1 MDQFRSQIPPVRK
14 LLLDRAPLDADEFLK
29 SSKDRFLQLCQ
40 KIDESV
46 EEGHLIYFDDGEA
59 DDQWQSMLGALNG
72 IVPEMIVSRGGY
84 AYVRNELTRRLW
96 DLLLQVAGSGK
107 PKPIFSPIHGATKLE
122 ELVTFDK
129 KEGEGEILGLSAAD
143 LAKHR
148 ASSFDATKLARA
160 IETTKKELRNRLKNN
175 KFTTIVVKCAP
186 TGLAKLIEEANAT
199 DKVAI
204 IWTGF
209 MHYDKENELFSPKF
223 NVFRDPEAS
232 MALLNLNV
240 PIILPTPRLR
250 NSELTAIRAID
261 VARVLTNPSFDLVP
275 DQGFAR
281 LHELIEPKGLIAKSL
296 TQNQDKFRESRIN
309 TYLESK
315 DGLRLEKL
323 KAQKAK
329 GRLGQKEQQDL
340 QDIEKKFAKDQ
351 GRIWFEAE
359 EKIRKEKLAGS
370 IIPQD
375 TAPLRDFCPI
385 DHYAHIILKK
395 FFAEKSVKE
404 VLTARIKLFKEGDV
418 YKLSVAASS
427 GSNLYL
433 PTAIDSRYLRDDIED
448 SIAWLL
454 EGEPLIREK
463 YLEIPPVVNTA
474 LREDDEGEKL
484 KAEKARNQQAIS
496 TLSPRILGCG
506 GDEKEGVN

>member
-1 MDQFRSQIPPVRK
+1 
-14 LLLDRAPLDADEFLK
+14 
-29 SSKDRFLQLCQ
+29 
-40 KIDESV
+40 
-46 EEGHLIYFDDGEA
+46 
-59 DDQWQSMLGALNG
+59 MLGALNG

-309 TYLESK
+309 TYLEN
-315 DGLRLEKL
+315 
-323 KAQKAK
+323 
-329 GRLGQKEQQDL
+329 
-340 QDIEKKFAKDQ
+340 
-351 GRIWFEAE
+351 
-359 EKIRKEKLAGS
+359 
-370 IIPQD
+370 
-375 TAPLRDFCPI
+375 
-385 DHYAHIILKK
+385 HYAHIILKK

-463 YLEIPPVVNTA
+463 YLEIV
-474 LREDDEGEKL
+474 KL
-484 KAEKARNQQAIS
+484 EAARRQHSIK
-496 TLSPRILGCG
+496 RG
-506 GDEKEGVN
+506 